1 VGNIKKF
8 SLIGCVEYMQDFAD
22 RYFER
27 FGIKLS
33 VGVDNINPRPAEWEQ
48 KCITHN
54 NKQQIENI
62 CEPDCE
68 IYYQLQQHLKSSV

>member
-1 VGNIKKF
+1 VCMVCVGC
-8 SLIGCVEYMQDFAD
+8 LWCVC
-22 RYFER
+22 
-27 FGIKLS
+27 GVCVCGGG